1 MNDLDNRHHIYVGFK
16 LGAQRGY
23 EWGCVKGAVAA
34 VQALAQSQPQSAVD
48 DIESIRLLTHSSIK
62 KQVCGSLYSEYGEMK
77 DRFPEHQ
84 SPDVTVMAEEQNS
97 AKVLA
102 EKSLAR
108 SGIEIQRLYS
118 KIPDE
123 LD

>member
-1 MNDLDNRHHIYVGFK
+1 MYVYVGFQ
-16 LGAQRGY
+16 LGALKGY

-34 VQALAQSQPQSAVD
+34 VQALAQSQSAVD

-77 DRFPEHQ
+77 DRFPEHE
-84 SPDVTVMAEEQNS
+84 SSDVTVMAEEQNS
-97 AKVLA
+97 AKELA

-108 SGIEIQRLYS
+108 SGIEVQRLYS
-118 KIPDE
+118 HQNT
-123 LD
+123 